1 MKIEILGTGC
11 KKCKKLEENAQEA
24 VKAAGIEAT
33 IEKVEDMKSIMEY
46 GVMSTP
52 GLVIDGKVKSSGKV
66 LKPDEIKKLL

>member
-24 VKAAGIEAT
+24 VKSAGVDAT

-52 GLVIDGKVKSSGKV
+52 GLVIDGEVKSTGKV
-66 LKPDEIKKLL
+66 LKPKEIEKLL

>member
-11 KKCKKLEENAQEA
+11 KKCTKLEENAKEA
-24 VKAAGIEAT
+24 IRSAGIEAT
-33 IEKVEDMKSIMEY
+33 VEKVEDMQTIMEY

-66 LKPDEIKKLL
+66 LKPKEIEKLL

>member
-11 KKCKKLEENAQEA
+11 RKCKKLEENAQEA
-24 VKAAGIEAT
+24 IKAAGVDAT

-52 GLVIDGKVKSSGKV
+52 GLVIDGEVKSTGKV
-66 LKPDEIKKLL
+66 LKPKEIEKLL

>member
-24 VKAAGIEAT
+24 IKAAGVDAT

-52 GLVIDGKVKSSGKV
+52 GLVIDGEVKSTGKV
-66 LKPDEIKKLL
+66 LKPKEIEKLL